1 MFKNIVFFNI
11 KNDTLRSICSASES
25 SVKNFWGKT
34 LSTDYSTYFINGIFY
49 IKKYMSNSSYLGID
63 SYYDHY
69 SKQSIFNKITDS
81 YFWKNLFTKKEKVIY
96 YYTAYFINKNGF
108 IEYYYNVKREDLPNV
123 LKD

>member
-1 MFKNIVFFNI
+1 MF
-11 KNDTLRSICSASES
+11 
-25 SVKNFWGKT
+25 
-34 LSTDYSTYFINGIFY
+34 
-49 IKKYMSNSSYLGID
+49 NSSYLGID

-81 YFWKNLFTKKEKVIY
+81 YFWKNLFTKKKVIY